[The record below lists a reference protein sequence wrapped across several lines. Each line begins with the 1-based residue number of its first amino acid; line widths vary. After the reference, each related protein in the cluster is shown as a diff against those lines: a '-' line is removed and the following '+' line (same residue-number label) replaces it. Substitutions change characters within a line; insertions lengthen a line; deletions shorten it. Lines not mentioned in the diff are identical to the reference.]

1 MNQCHPLPLH
11 KLLKGQTFF
20 LEVESVIT
28 DPKHRCFGKHFGV
41 TESPQKVWNPKMV
54 CKKLCG
60 PGPLG
65 GGCETHHPLV
75 VRSLFSH
82 VFTST

>member
-20 LEVESVIT
+20 LEVESVRT
-28 DPKHRCFGKHFGV
+28 QNTAEG
-41 TESPQKVWNPKMV
+41 PKMV
-54 CKKLCG
+54 CKKLCVWSV
-60 PGPLG
+60 G
-65 GGCETHHPLV
+65 GGCETLYTASPSFG
-75 VRSLFSH
+75 REIP

>member
-20 LEVESVIT
+20 LEVESVRT
-28 DPKHRCFGKHFGV
+28 QNTAEGNKCV
-41 TESPQKVWNPKMV
+41 TESPRKSGTPKWSARNCV
-54 CKKLCG
+54 F
-60 PGPLG
+60 GPLG
-65 GGCETHHPLV
+65 GGCETLYTASPSFG
-75 VRSLFSH
+75 REIP